1 MPYLHFVTRALQV
14 YGDLGT
20 RPPDFGSLL
29 IRCLLL
35 RFWTSN
41 CDSIPMEIPYHS
53 RQDPFKVKHI
63 LRSANVSVYF
73 DDLHPLGSSR
83 QRFPSNQQVKR

>member
-1 MPYLHFVTRALQV
+1 
-14 YGDLGT
+14 
-20 RPPDFGSLL
+20 
-29 IRCLLL
+29 
-35 RFWTSN
+35 
-41 CDSIPMEIPYHS
+41 MEIPYHS